1 MDNENIRILLTRL
14 KRELESSGYVDSDT
28 LEMLDTLDKKISGL
42 PGQHEPAEEE
52 ENLLDYLQSLEAE
65 FAVKHPVAESTF
77 REIIAILGRMGI

>member
-1 MDNENIRILLTRL
+1 MDNEKIQALLTRL
-14 KRELESSGYVDSDT
+14 KQELETTGYVDSDT
-28 LEMLDTLDKKISGL
+28 LDLIDTLEKKLSGL
-42 PGQHEPAEEE
+42 PRESVEDDEA